1 MKKFAARSVAIA
13 GIAALGILCVPMAAS
28 AATAPHTLTGTAP
41 HALAGTNSRTLPIG
55 GRDHPLAIFG
65 NNDVNCSN
73 PTEGTEN
80 NQEYLDIACSD
91 INATSWGLE
100 IFCSNG
106 TEPTAGLFTTFENVQ
121 LFCPAGTTITSADI
135 VWTT

>member
-28 AATAPHTLTGTAP
+28 AATAP

-106 TEPTAGLFTTFENVQ
+106 TENAAGLFTTFENVQ